1 VVIGQKKVVIGLEG
15 SVVIGLRRRMIVALG
30 NKESE
35 IFDGLV
41 VMHFR
46 KQIIEYLL
54 LCNYY

>member
-1 VVIGQKKVVIGLEG
+1 VIGLEE
-15 SVVIGLRRRMIVALG
+15 SVVIGLRRRMIIALG

-35 IFDGLV
+35 IFVGLA